1 MKNDT
6 IQIPQEILSSFFL
19 FCCSLLFCSYANVK
33 KCSNE
38 GRALMQLDFQQ
49 FLMKLEKLTDLRPIP
64 DKEFVE
70 TYIKAYYLTEN
81 DMEQFIKNHRVLNI
95 KFLFLIPEC
104 EHLHFSESLVLNVT
118 MCVFLT
124 DSCIF
129 LQEYS
134 MKQLANLVN
143 VCLGSHINK
152 KARQKLLAAID
163 DIDRPKR

>member
-1 MKNDT
+1 
-6 IQIPQEILSSFFL
+6 
-19 FCCSLLFCSYANVK
+19 
-33 KCSNE
+33 
-38 GRALMQLDFQQ
+38 MQLDFQQ

-81 DMEQFIKNHRVLNI
+81 DMEQFIKNHRVRGGRGGRSVRL
-95 KFLFLIPEC
+95 LLG
-104 EHLHFSESLVLNVT
+104 HFNMFITFVSV
-118 MCVFLT
+118 
-124 DSCIF
+124 
-129 LQEYS
+129 QEYS

-152 KARQKLLAAID
+152 RARQKLLAAID